1 MELWTWLGA
10 LGLGFLALVFALA
23 RLTIS
28 SVKLAKKLKPFTDR
42 LARFQSD
49 TELYPEAIKF
59 YSDLSKTQQ
68 SPAKKLRN
76 PKG

>member
-1 MELWTWLGA
+1 VELWIWLGA

-23 RLTIS
+23 RLTRS
-28 SVKLAKKLKPFTDR
+28 SIRLAKKLKPFTDR

-59 YSDLSKTQQ
+59 YSDLAKTQE